1 MADSPITGLLQRNSD
16 IFAGR
21 KIIIAGDIFDPMLL
35 SLVKQSLSAYVIC
48 DNFAVFR
55 AMAAMIGIRAET
67 SPHSVVSYK
76 HVKLI
81 FSSIEDAV
89 GHIDEADTL
98 LEIVSK
104 SKLQTH
110 KILNVLKPK
119 LTEGSFIYTAGAND
133 GGGKSADSILKA
145 AGPVRKIDSARKCT
159 LFKAVLKNDF
169 CTYKEPS
176 NISVEVAG
184 HTIELKQDPQVFS
197 CGKLDSGTRMLLE
210 ALKDVN
216 PSGGRVLDLGCGCGI
231 VGIVLSKLGFK
242 NIECSDVSAT
252 ALKISAENASLNQ
265 VNDISPK
272 VSDMLDDLGSYSLIA
287 VNPPFHV
294 GVTTTTAPTVNM
306 IIKAKEHLESEGVM
320 YMVANAHLGY
330 EKYLKENFQ
339 RVEVIA
345 SSSAFVV
352 YKAVR

>member
-35 SLVKQSLSAYVIC
+35 ALVKLTQKAYVVC

-55 AMAAMIGIRAET
+55 AMAAMIGLKAEKCT
-67 SPHSVVSYK
+67 KSVLSYK
-76 HVKLI
+76 HVRLI

-89 GHIDEADTL
+89 ENIEEADTL

-110 KILNVLKPK
+110 KILNVLKSK
-119 LTEGSFIYTAGAND
+119 LSDGAYIYTAGAND
-133 GGGKSADSILKA
+133 GGGKSADTILKA

-159 LFKAVLKNDF
+159 LFKAVFQNDF
-169 CTYKEPS
+169 NTYKEPE
-176 NISVEVAG
+176 NISIEVAG
-184 HTIELKQDPQVFS
+184 LSIELKQDPQVFS

-210 ALKDVN
+210 VLKDLT
-216 PSGGRVLDLGCGCGI
+216 PSGAKVLDLGCGCGI

-242 NIECSDVSAT
+242 NIDCSDVSAA
-252 ALKISAENASLNQ
+252 ALKLSAQNAALNQ
-265 VNDISPK
+265 VEDITPLP
-272 VSDMLDDLGSYSLIA
+272 SDMLDDLGCYSLIA

-294 GVTTTTAPTVNM
+294 GISTTTAPTVNM
-306 IIKAKEHLESEGVM
+306 IINAKEHLEEGGVM

-339 RVEVIA
+339 SVEVIA
-345 SSSAFVV
+345 SSNAFVV
-352 YKAVR
+352 YKAIR